1 MTTERIVLGYDGS
14 AGALAAVEW
23 CKEHAVPLAAEV
35 LVVGVVDV
43 VPLIGLAPA
52 ASPSV
57 SLSYDSIQ
65 GAMQEAVSE
74 ELEEAVASLTAA
86 GVTCRAVVANG
97 NPAQTL
103 DRVAVEESAGL
114 IVVGRRGRGGFME
127 MLLGSVPH
135 TLAHHATVPVV
146 IVPANA

>member
-1 MTTERIVLGYDGS
+1 MTPKRIVLGYDGS
-14 AGALAAVEW
+14 AGALAAVDW
-23 CKEHAVPLAAEV
+23 CKEHAAPLGAEV

-43 VPLIGLAPA
+43 VPLVGLAPA

-57 SLSYDSIQ
+57 SLAYDSIH

-74 ELEEAVASLTAA
+74 ELDEAVAALASA
-86 GVTCRAVVANG
+86 GVDCRAVVAKG

-103 DRVAVEESAGL
+103 DRIAVEESAGL

-127 MLLGSVPH
+127 MLLGSIPH
-135 TLAHHATVPVV
+135 TLAHHASVPVV
-146 IVPANA
+146 IVPADG